1 MSSQGSLR
9 ESCKSKE
16 VGGVMRMGAR
26 GWNDMRKE
34 SAKEYRRLPEAR
46 NIKETSF
53 PLRLQKEPALP
64 HP

>member
-1 MSSQGSLR
+1 MA
-9 ESCKSKE
+9 E
-16 VGGVMRMGAR
+16 R